1 MSVKKHTQ
9 KIIEELSF
17 FVDYEND
24 EELDQLVEVI
34 LTAKKNFSFWSWPV
48 WCRYQRV
55 HEPFASFRINGQ
67 SRG

>member
-34 LTAKKNFSFWSWPV
+34 LTAKKIFLSGAGRSGVAIKGFTN
-48 WCRYQRV
+48 R
-55 HEPFASFRINGQ
+55 
-67 SRG
+67 